1 MCLKDFLVL
10 FVLIKVAASSNEG
23 FIFNGFSSGLVS
35 GQNKSLELAGVAE
48 VSDGLCRLT
57 NTESFKIGHAFY
69 SVPFRF
75 KNSSNTNASSFSTTF
90 VFAMV
95 PENFRGH
102 GMAFVLAPSQEFIS
116 GQGVAS
122 GRHLGLFNRT
132 NNGNPSNHIV
142 AVELDT
148 FLNQEFGDPNG
159 NHVGIDINSLSS
171 VNLTSAN
178 DVPESGLL
186 DPVDLVSG
194 EGGQLWVEYDGAKH
208 QLNVTLSRFNTNGKA
223 EDLDLAKLPSV
234 PSPSI
239 ERSGKKKITLAV
251 GLSIA
256 GVLFVGVIVSVIFI
270 LKRKKDT
277 FVELVED
284 WEFQFGPHRFAYK
297 DLFIA
302 TRGFNEKELLGQG
315 GFGQVFRGELP
326 GSKVQ
331 IAVKR
336 IFHKS
341 QQGMKEF
348 IAEIGTI
355 GRLRHPNLA
364 RLLGYCRSKDELLLV
379 YDFMPNGS
387 LDKFLYNK
395 PEATLNWNQRFS
407 IIKDVATALAY
418 LHEGW
423 AQVIIHRDIKASNV
437 LLDGEFN
444 GKLGDFGLARCSKH
458 AQDPQTTHV
467 AGTFGYMAPEL
478 AKTGKA
484 STSTDVYA
492 FGAFCLEVTCGR
504 RPIKQRASAEE
515 VHLVDWVFK
524 CWKEGDIL
532 KTADSKLEND
542 FKVGE
547 TDLVLKLGLLCSHN
561 VAALRPRMSQVI
573 LYLRGQASLPENLDL
588 ILHTS
593 ELVEESSDYSAPST
607 NDFTRAS
614 VTITESFLSRDLY
627 QRPLMPRASAEEVH
641 LVDWVFNCWNEG
653 DILKTADPELNKDFA
668 AEEIDLVLKLAL
680 LCSHTIAAYRP
691 RMSQVISYLNGQ
703 ASLPEDLDKI
713 LHTQELL
720 EQSRDY
726 SLTWTKD
733 SLATMAVTESFLFAG
748 R

>member
-1 MCLKDFLVL
+1 MVQGSLTCRKSGPICQRRIQPLPANFLVSQFSLYLLSLNLSIQTKSNQRVPIMCLKDFLVL

-75 KNSSNTNASSFSTTF
+75 KNSSNTNAFSFSTTF

-122 GRHLGLFNRT
+122 GQHLGLFNRT

-208 QLNVTLSRFNTNGKA
+208 QLNVTLSRFNTSKPEPLLSVDIDLSPFILDQMYVGFSSATAQLTASSYVLGWSFQIDGKA

-234 PSPSI
+234 PSASI
-239 ERSGKKKITLAV
+239 ERSGKKKTTLAV

-395 PEATLNWNQRFS
+395 PKATLNWNQRFS

-423 AQVIIHRDIKASNV
+423 AEVIIHRDIKASNV

-444 GKLGDFGLARCSKH
+444 GKLGDFGLARCSKL

-561 VAALRPRMSQVI
+561 VAAHRPRMSQVI

-614 VTITESFLSRDLY
+614 VTITESFLSR
-627 QRPLMPRASAEEVH
+627 
-641 LVDWVFNCWNEG
+641 
-653 DILKTADPELNKDFA
+653 
-668 AEEIDLVLKLAL
+668 
-680 LCSHTIAAYRP
+680 
-691 RMSQVISYLNGQ
+691 
-703 ASLPEDLDKI
+703 
-713 LHTQELL
+713 
-720 EQSRDY
+720 
-726 SLTWTKD
+726 
-733 SLATMAVTESFLFAG
+733 G

>member
-208 QLNVTLSRFNTNGKA
+208 QLNVTLSRFNTSKPEPLLSVDIDLSPFILDQMYVGFSSATAQLTASSYVLGWSFQIDGKA

-277 FVELVED
+277 FVE
-284 WEFQFGPHRFAYK
+284 
-297 DLFIA
+297 
-302 TRGFNEKELLGQG
+302 
-315 GFGQVFRGELP
+315 
-326 GSKVQ
+326 
-331 IAVKR
+331 
-336 IFHKS
+336 
-341 QQGMKEF
+341 
-348 IAEIGTI
+348 
-355 GRLRHPNLA
+355 
-364 RLLGYCRSKDELLLV
+364 
-379 YDFMPNGS
+379 
-387 LDKFLYNK
+387 
-395 PEATLNWNQRFS
+395 
-407 IIKDVATALAY
+407 
-418 LHEGW
+418 
-423 AQVIIHRDIKASNV
+423 
-437 LLDGEFN
+437 
-444 GKLGDFGLARCSKH
+444 
-458 AQDPQTTHV
+458 
-467 AGTFGYMAPEL
+467 
-478 AKTGKA
+478 
-484 STSTDVYA
+484 
-492 FGAFCLEVTCGR
+492 
-504 RPIKQRASAEE
+504 ASAEE

-614 VTITESFLSRDLY
+614 VTITESYLSR
-627 QRPLMPRASAEEVH
+627 
-641 LVDWVFNCWNEG
+641 
-653 DILKTADPELNKDFA
+653 
-668 AEEIDLVLKLAL
+668 
-680 LCSHTIAAYRP
+680 
-691 RMSQVISYLNGQ
+691 
-703 ASLPEDLDKI
+703 
-713 LHTQELL
+713 
-720 EQSRDY
+720 
-726 SLTWTKD
+726 
-733 SLATMAVTESFLFAG
+733 G

>member
-75 KNSSNTNASSFSTTF
+75 KNSSNTNAFSFSTTF

-122 GRHLGLFNRT
+122 GQHLGLFNRT

-208 QLNVTLSRFNTNGKA
+208 QLNVTLSRFNTSKPEPLLSVDIDLSPFILDQMYVGFSSATAQLTASSYVLGWSFQIDGKA

-234 PSPSI
+234 PSASI

-284 WEFQFGPHRFAYK
+284 WEFQFGPH
-297 DLFIA
+297 
-302 TRGFNEKELLGQG
+302 
-315 GFGQVFRGELP
+315 
-326 GSKVQ
+326 SK
-331 IAVKR
+331 
-336 IFHKS
+336 
-341 QQGMKEF
+341 
-348 IAEIGTI
+348 
-355 GRLRHPNLA
+355 L
-364 RLLGYCRSKDELLLV
+364 
-379 YDFMPNGS
+379 
-387 LDKFLYNK
+387 
-395 PEATLNWNQRFS
+395 
-407 IIKDVATALAY
+407 
-418 LHEGW
+418 
-423 AQVIIHRDIKASNV
+423 
-437 LLDGEFN
+437 
-444 GKLGDFGLARCSKH
+444 

-561 VAALRPRMSQVI
+561 VAAHRPRMSQVI

-614 VTITESFLSRDLY
+614 VTITESFLSR
-627 QRPLMPRASAEEVH
+627 
-641 LVDWVFNCWNEG
+641 
-653 DILKTADPELNKDFA
+653 
-668 AEEIDLVLKLAL
+668 
-680 LCSHTIAAYRP
+680 
-691 RMSQVISYLNGQ
+691 
-703 ASLPEDLDKI
+703 
-713 LHTQELL
+713 
-720 EQSRDY
+720 
-726 SLTWTKD
+726 
-733 SLATMAVTESFLFAG
+733 G